1 MLASAEE
8 IRPRLLYE
16 GVAEAIRDSIFDH
29 RLPPGSAIDEL
40 ALSRHY
46 GVSRTPVREAIKVL
60 VRDGLLDLRMF
71 SGCSVVTP
79 GRTELVQVLDVLA
92 LVDGFVLQRLVD
104 LPRARL
110 RQLLDSWQALAT
122 ATPPRAVWRGFCA
135 AARASLAS
143 PVFAAASRNLE
154 QQLRLAVGP
163 GFAEIDRELSPA
175 SRLALGAALVA
186 GDLGEVDR
194 LARLHHGFF
203 RNAVL
208 AALPVIPGEQPA
220 ILEDIP
226 A

>member
-16 GVAEAIRDSIFDH
+16 GVADAIRDSIFDH

-46 GVSRTPVREAIKVL
+46 GVSRTPVREAVKVL

-71 SGCSVVTP
+71 SGCSVVAP
-79 GRTELVQVLDVLA
+79 GRAELVQVLDVLA
-92 LVDGFVLQRLVD
+92 LIDGFVLQRLVE
-104 LPRARL
+104 LPRGHL
-110 RQLLDSWQALAT
+110 RCLLDTWQALAT

-135 AARASLAS
+135 AARATLAS

-163 GFAEIDRELSPA
+163 AFERVDCEFSADR
-175 SRLALGAALVA
+175 RHALGAALLL
-186 GDLGEVDR
+186 GDVSEIER
-194 LARLHHGFF
+194 LARAHHEFF
-203 RNAVL
+203 RAAVL
-208 AALPVIPGEQPA
+208 AAFHGGG
-220 ILEDIP
+220 D
-226 A
+226 